1 VDDEIR
7 GGCMKIGEEIKKRR
21 LELNMTQEELASEL
35 HVSRSTVS
43 NWEVNRNYPDIQ
55 LIVHISKML
64 VNCNNKL
71 HIDN

>member
-1 VDDEIR
+1 
-7 GGCMKIGEEIKKRR
+7 MKIGEEIKKRR